1 MFLLY
6 VLEDKGTD
14 HTCTH
19 MLHVAE
25 LVLSKTSDCT
35 FIKLFKTNRED
46 KSEREKF
53 CFQKE
58 KREPCQFCEPEPAI
72 PMQTSCCYI
81 DHVWEEM

>member
-1 MFLLY
+1 
-6 VLEDKGTD
+6 
-14 HTCTH
+14 

-25 LVLSKTSDCT
+25 LVLRKASDCT
-35 FIKLFKTNRED
+35 FIKLFKTKRED

-58 KREPCQFCEPEPAI
+58 KRESCQFCEPEPAI

>member
-1 MFLLY
+1 
-6 VLEDKGTD
+6 
-14 HTCTH
+14 

-25 LVLSKTSDCT
+25 LVLRKASDCT
-35 FIKLFKTNRED
+35 FIKLFKTKRED